1 MAATQ
6 EKPKKKMPER
16 KCVGCNERK
25 PKNELVRVL
34 RTPEGEIGV
43 DRTGKKSG
51 RGAYVCRS
59 LACFKK
65 ARKSNRF
72 ASSLEVQIPSEV
84 LDALE
89 EEIRL
94 FEASADA
101 GQM

>member
-1 MAATQ
+1 MPQ
-6 EKPKKKMPER
+6 VKKIPQR
-16 KCVGCNERK
+16 RCLGCNESF
-25 PKNELVRVL
+25 PKKDLIRVI
-34 RTPEGEIGV
+34 RDPEGNV
-43 DRTGKKSG
+43 SLDFTGKKSG

-65 ARKSNRF
+65 ARKQNRF
-72 ASSLEVQIPSEV
+72 ASSLEVQIPPEV

-94 FEASADA
+94 FEESADA

>member
-1 MAATQ
+1 MPQ
-6 EKPKKKMPER
+6 VKKIPQGRCLGCSESFPKKD
-16 KCVGCNERK
+16 
-25 PKNELVRVL
+25 LIRVI
-34 RTPEGEIGV
+34 RDPEGNV
-43 DRTGKKSG
+43 SLDFTGKKSG

-65 ARKSNRF
+65 ARKANRF
-72 ASSLEVQIPSEV
+72 ASSLEVQIPPEV

-94 FEASADA
+94 FEAAADA